1 MIALA
6 PPART
11 GEVVTEGRRVGWR
24 EWGDVAGAPVLFCTG
39 AGTSSALGFGAGA
52 VRARGVRL
60 VAIDRAGLGLSAPD
74 PDKSFASWSRDV
86 AAVLAALGHA
96 RAPVVGFS
104 QGGPFAVALAGAG
117 LASALALV
125 AATDELAHPSMRP
138 RLHADVAG
146 LVAAIAADRAGF
158 EAAFASR
165 VDADG
170 MWQLVRAMSAPEDRA
185 IYDEPAF
192 AAAYRAALEEGFAQG
207 PAGYVRDLVL
217 ASSPWPV
224 APEAIDVRADLW
236 YGARDTSPV
245 HSPDHGATLA
255 RRFPRARL
263 HQLAGE
269 GAALLWTRA
278 DDILA
283 ALLSRG

>member
-1 MIALA
+1 MAM
-6 PPART
+6 RT
-11 GEVVTEGRRVGWR
+11 LIFEITWKGPHVATLQFVRDNLVDVIHLPKAGNNGRI
-24 EWGDVAGAPVLFCTG
+24 T
-39 AGTSSALGFGAGA
+39 
-52 VRARGVRL
+52 
-60 VAIDRAGLGLSAPD
+60 LSWP
-74 PDKSFASWSRDV
+74 
-86 AAVLAALGHA
+86 
-96 RAPVVGFS
+96 
-104 QGGPFAVALAGAG
+104 
-117 LASALALV
+117 
-125 AATDELAHPSMRP
+125 ATDELAHPSMRP